1 MIIKTNISAMNMQ
14 RNWKRNLSKSNKNM
28 EKLSSGSRINRAADD
43 SAGLVISEKM
53 RGQIRG
59 LHVASRNAQDGI
71 NLIQT
76 GEGALNEVH
85 SMLDRMLEL
94 SVQSANGI
102 LTDEDRN
109 SSQKEIDQLL
119 NEIDSISENTH
130 FNKVYLLKDQFEG
143 GSGAAIE
150 VNGTP
155 KVGNTEVDTKAEFI
169 LDFSKIDTNKL
180 PINKNTIYYL
190 KADNKRLTFENRRSG
205 ATNTVGLAQA
215 FNNFTFNYN
224 GNEYKIISITGTSQV
239 KIESSNQGNKSVD
252 LNKLKDN
259 IRIGI
264 NGTSIECDPLDM
276 TIIQQGAKSE
286 AGTITFNLDGDKLN
300 DGGKITAAGREF
312 IIREENK
319 PTNLADIE
327 ENALYM
333 GTSTY
338 SSENVID
345 KIIDKLST
353 NDTYDISKIG
363 SGNSAQIKFVE
374 KDDKRYTCKTEQQL
388 KNLFKYDKP
397 GKEIYLQIGA
407 NKNET
412 INLELK
418 STSCK
423 NLGIAKLDIGTIK
436 KADNAI
442 SIIHTAIEKTSNIRA
457 NLGAVQNRL
466 EHTIASLDIYS
477 ENLTASESRIRDTDM
492 AKSIMEHVKLS
503 ILSQASQSMM
513 SQVINKPQEVL
524 QLLK

>member
-1 MIIKTNISAMNMQ
+1 MIIKTNVSAMKSQ
-14 RNWKRNLSKSNKNM
+14 RNWKNTLSKSDKNM
-28 EKLSSGSRINRAADD
+28 EKLSSGFRISKAADD
-43 SAGLVISEKM
+43 SAGLGISEKM
-53 RGQIRG
+53 RAQIRG
-59 LHVASRNAQDGI
+59 LNAASRNAQEGI

-85 SMLDRMLEL
+85 SMLNRMLEL
-94 SVQSANGI
+94 SIQSANSI
-102 LTDEDRN
+102 LTEEDRN

-130 FNKVYLLKDQFEG
+130 FNKVYLLNDQFEAG
-143 GSGAAIE
+143 GSEAIG
-150 VNGTP
+150 VTGTP
-155 KVGNTEVDTKAEFI
+155 NIGNLEVDTKAEFI
-169 LDFSKIDTNKL
+169 LDFSGIDTNKL
-180 PINKNTIYYL
+180 PITTNSIYYL
-190 KADNKRLTFENRRSG
+190 KADNKRLTLKNERSG
-205 ATNTVGLAQA
+205 ASDTVGLAQA

-224 GNEYKIISITGTSQV
+224 GNEYNIISIPGTAQI
-239 KIESSNQGNKSVD
+239 KIESSSQGNKSED

-259 IRIGI
+259 IRIGK
-264 NGTSIECDPLDM
+264 NGSSMECDPLDM
-276 TIIQQGAKSE
+276 TIIQEGAKAE

-312 IIREENK
+312 IIRAEDK
-319 PTNLADIE
+319 PTNPADIE

-338 SSENVID
+338 NSENVID

-353 NDTYDISKIG
+353 NDTYHVSKIG
-363 SGNSAQIKFVE
+363 SGNSAQIKFME

-388 KNLFKYDKP
+388 KDLLRYDNP
-397 GKEIYLQIGA
+397 GKEIYLQIGP

-423 NLGIAKLDIGTIK
+423 NLGISKLDIGTIK

-442 SIIHTAIEKTSNIRA
+442 SLIQSAIEKTSNIRT
-457 NLGAVQNRL
+457 NLGSVQNRI
-466 EHTIASLDIYS
+466 EHIIASLDIYS

-492 AKSIMEHVKLS
+492 DKSIIEHVKLN
-503 ILSQASQSMM
+503 ILSQASQTMM
-513 SQVINKPQEVL
+513 SQATKKPQEVL
-524 QLLK
+524 ELLK

>member
-1 MIIKTNISAMNMQ
+1 MIIKTNISAMKSH
-14 RNWKRNLSKSNKNM
+14 RNWKKTLSKSDKNM
-28 EKLSSGSRINRAADD
+28 EKLSSGFRINKAADD
-43 SAGLVISEKM
+43 SAGLGISEKM
-53 RGQIRG
+53 RAQIRG
-59 LHVASRNAQDGI
+59 LNVASRNAQEGI

-85 SMLDRMLEL
+85 SILDRMLEL
-94 SVQSANGI
+94 SIQSANGI

-143 GSGAAIE
+143 GGGEAIGVSGI
-150 VNGTP
+150 P
-155 KVGNTEVDTKAEFI
+155 KVGNDDVDTKAEFI
-169 LDFSKIDTNKL
+169 IDFSTIDTNKL
-180 PINKNTIYYL
+180 PIYTNGMYYIM
-190 KADNKRLTFENRRSG
+190 ADNTRLTFENRRCGSNDTI
-205 ATNTVGLAQA
+205 ALAQS
-215 FNNFTFNYN
+215 FNNMSFNYR
-224 GNEYKIISITGTSQV
+224 GSEYSIKCISGTSQI
-239 KIESSNQGNKSVD
+239 KIEAANPENQIED
-252 LNKLKDN
+252 LNRLRNN
-259 IRIGI
+259 IKVKK
-264 NGTSIECDPLDM
+264 NGSTYESDPFDI
-276 TIIQQGAKSE
+276 TIIQQGAKAE

-300 DGGKITAAGREF
+300 DGGKIMAAGREF

-319 PTNLADIE
+319 PTNPADIE

-353 NDTYDISKIG
+353 NDIYDISKIG

-374 KDDKRYTCKTEQQL
+374 KNDKRYTCKTEQQL
-388 KNLFKYDKP
+388 KDLFKYDNP

-407 NKNET
+407 NKDET
-412 INLELK
+412 ISLELK

-436 KADNAI
+436 KAGSVI
-442 SIIHTAIEKTSNIRA
+442 SLIQTAIEKTSNIRT
-457 NLGAVQNRL
+457 NLGAVQNRI

-492 AKSIMEHVKLS
+492 AKSIMEHVKLN
-503 ILSQASQSMM
+503 ILSQASRSMM
-513 SQVINKPQEVL
+513 FQAINKPQEVL
-524 QLLK
+524 ELLK